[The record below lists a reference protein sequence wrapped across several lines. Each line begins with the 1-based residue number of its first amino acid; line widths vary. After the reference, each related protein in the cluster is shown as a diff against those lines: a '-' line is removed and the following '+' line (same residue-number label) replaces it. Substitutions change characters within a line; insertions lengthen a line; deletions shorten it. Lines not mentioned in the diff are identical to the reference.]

1 MTAKIYLKMVV
12 EDGDTVKSINPNS
25 DKVISVG
32 SLGEGSAETTINV
45 AGSATNVALTIAPV
59 DGADILY
66 IETDQTI
73 TIKKQS
79 SSGEVWTIQANR
91 IDSTYDKKGFL
102 FMTTNGVT
110 SLYFSNAGTDTA
122 HVKII
127 YYAIT
132 S

>member
-1 MTAKIYLKMVV
+1 MTSKIYLKMVI
-12 EDGDTVKSINPNS
+12 EDGTTVKSINPNS
-25 DKVISVG
+25 DKVITVG
-32 SLGEGSAETTINV
+32 SLGEGSSETIINV
-45 AGSATNVALTIAPV
+45 PGSADDLELNIAPV
-59 DGADILY
+59 DGANILY

-79 SSGEVWTIQANR
+79 DAGEVWTIAANR

-102 FMTTNGVT
+102 FMTTTGVT
-110 SLYFSNAGTDTA
+110 SLYFSNAGSDTA

-132 S
+132 A